1 MVVQPIERQFMSPRT
16 SLSNQKIRDER
27 QEQILH
33 AALKV
38 FAYKG
43 LKTTKIAEIAAQA
56 GISQGLIHHY
66 FTSKEDVFI
75 AVVERAM
82 TGALSAFDDSAD
94 LDPWEHLTLIT
105 DRMLQGLVIHPEYM
119 LVLTQSL
126 VNQNTPPEV
135 GKLLASLGQQVNAQ
149 LVRLIEAGQAAGK
162 VIQGDPQELAMTFI
176 ATIQGLAITQFTQG
190 MFTQSTPSSSANF
203 LPSPATVLHILKA

>member
-1 MVVQPIERQFMSPRT
+1 MSPRT

-27 QEQILH
+27 RDQILH

-43 LKTTKIAEIAAQA
+43 LKAAKIADIAAQA

-66 FTSKEDVFI
+66 FSSKQDVFT

-82 TGALSAFDDSAD
+82 TGALAAFDAMAD
-94 LDPWEHLTLIT
+94 VGPDPLNRLALIT

-126 VNQNTPPEV
+126 VNQDTPPEV
-135 GKLLASLGQQVNAQ
+135 GKLLANLGRQINTH
-149 LVRLIEAGQAAGK
+149 LVRLIEAGQAAGQ
-162 VIQGDPQELAMTFI
+162 VILGSPQELAMVFF
-176 ATIQGLAITQFTQG
+176 AAIQGLAITQFTQG
-190 MFTQSTPSSSANF
+190 MFTQSTPSSSTNF
-203 LPSPATVLHILKA
+203 LPSPATVLRILKA

>member
-1 MVVQPIERQFMSPRT
+1 MSPRT

-27 QEQILH
+27 RDQILH

-43 LKTTKIAEIAAQA
+43 LKATKISEIAALA
-56 GISQGLIHHY
+56 DISQGLIHHY
-66 FTSKEDVFI
+66 FTCKEDVFT

-82 TGALSAFDDSAD
+82 TGALAAFADTDGIDSGS
-94 LDPWEHLTLIT
+94 WERLTLIT

-126 VNQNTPPEV
+126 VNQDTPPEV
-135 GKLLASLGQQVNAQ
+135 GKLLASLGQQVNTH

-162 VIQGDPQELAMTFI
+162 VAQGNPQELAMIFF

-190 MFTQSTPSSSANF
+190 MFTHSTPSSSNNF
-203 LPSPATVLHILKA
+203 LPSPATVLRILKA

>member
-1 MVVQPIERQFMSPRT
+1 MSPRT
-16 SLSNQKIRDER
+16 SLSNQKIRQER
-27 QEQILH
+27 RDQILH

-43 LKTTKIAEIAAQA
+43 LKDTKIADIAAQA

-66 FTSKEDVFI
+66 FPSKEGVFA

-82 TGALSAFDDSAD
+82 TGALAAFDDTAG
-94 LDPWEHLTLIT
+94 LDPGPWERLASVTA
-105 DRMLQGLVIHPEYM
+105 RMLQGLVIHPEYM

-126 VNQNTPPEV
+126 VNQDTPPQV
-135 GKLLASLGQQVNAQ
+135 GKLLAQLGQQVNAH
-149 LVRLIEAGQAAGK
+149 LVRLIEAGQAAG
-162 VIQGDPQELAMTFI
+162 VVVQGSPQELAMTFF

-190 MFTQSTPSSSANF
+190 MFTQAAPFSSPNF
-203 LPSPATVLHILKA
+203 LPSPTTVLRLLKG

>member
-1 MVVQPIERQFMSPRT
+1 MSPRT

-27 QEQILH
+27 RDQILH

-43 LKTTKIAEIAAQA
+43 LKATKISEIAAQA
-56 GISQGLIHHY
+56 DISQGLIHHY
-66 FTSKEDVFI
+66 FTSKDDVFT
-75 AVVERAM
+75 AVIERAM
-82 TGALSAFDDSAD
+82 AGALAAFDDSAS
-94 LDPWEHLTLIT
+94 LDPWERLSLIT
-105 DRMLQGLVIHPEYM
+105 DRMLQSLVIHPEYM

-126 VNQNTPPEV
+126 VNQDTPPEV
-135 GKLLASLGQQVNAQ
+135 GKFLASLGQQINAQ

-162 VIQGDPQELAMTFI
+162 VAQGNPQELSLAFI

-190 MFTQSTPSSSANF
+190 MFTQSTPSSSTNF
-203 LPSPATVLHILKA
+203 LPSSATVLRILKA

>member
-1 MVVQPIERQFMSPRT
+1 MSPRT
-16 SLSNQKIRDER
+16 DLSNQKIRCER
-27 QEQILH
+27 RDQILH

-43 LKTTKIAEIAAQA
+43 LKAAKIADIAAQA

-66 FTSKEDVFI
+66 FVCKEDVFT

-82 TGALSAFDDSAD
+82 TGAMAAFE
-94 LDPWEHLTLIT
+94 DPASVNSDPLERLTLIT

-126 VNQNTPPEV
+126 VNQDAPPEV
-135 GKLLASLGQQVNAQ
+135 GKLLASLGQQLNTL
-149 LVRLIEAGQAAGK
+149 LVGLIEAGQAAGK
-162 VIQGDPQELAMTFI
+162 VVQGNPQELAMTYI

-190 MFTQSTPSSSANF
+190 MFTQSPSPSPTNF
-203 LPSPATVLHILKA
+203 LPSPATVLRILRA

>member
-1 MVVQPIERQFMSPRT
+1 MSPRT
-16 SLSNQKIRDER
+16 SLSNQKIKDER
-27 QEQILH
+27 RDQILH
-33 AALKV
+33 SALKV

-43 LKTTKIAEIAAQA
+43 FKAAKISDIAAQA

-66 FTSKEDVFI
+66 FTSKEGVFI

-82 TGALSAFDDSAD
+82 TGALAAFDETTGASS
-94 LDPWEHLTLIT
+94 DPWEQLTHIT

-126 VNQNTPPEV
+126 ASQDTPPEA
-135 GKLLASLGQQVNAQ
+135 GKFLATLGQQVNSN
-149 LVRLIEAGQAAGK
+149 LIELILAGQAAGQ
-162 VIQGDPQELAMTFI
+162 VVQGSADELAMTFL

-190 MFTQSTPSSSANF
+190 LFTRSAPSSSPNF
-203 LPSPATVLHILKA
+203 LPSPATVLRLLKA